1 MNRENLIIGL
11 EPSKSVT
18 ASFKFL
24 KESPITTRME
34 IITTNVNR
42 IQEHTILKLILKAS
56 SLLPL
61 KSSKCKQLQSGKKS
75 DGKASISQPQDDS
88 NFDDEPKLKEL
99 ECHGIVSKVEVEGSV
114 QRLQVDI
121 NLRDPRSF
129 SRTQAIPN
137 TELFRFE
144 KDLTY

>member
-1 MNRENLIIGL
+1 LEIPDTYESIDDYIEIQERSMNRENLIIGL

-75 DGKASISQPQDDS
+75 DGKASISQP
-88 NFDDEPKLKEL
+88 
-99 ECHGIVSKVEVEGSV
+99 
-114 QRLQVDI
+114 
-121 NLRDPRSF
+121 
-129 SRTQAIPN
+129 
-137 TELFRFE
+137 
-144 KDLTY
+144 